1 MSGVRIEDSGP
12 KMGLNGVDNGR
23 IWFNQVRIPRE
34 NLLDRFAQ
42 VSVEGDYSSPIRS
55 EGKRFFSMLGTL
67 VGGRVSVAKA
77 GLSASKSSLAIAIRY
92 GNRRRQFGP
101 KGEPEVAL
109 LDYRTHQRRLLP
121 LLANAYALHYAL
133 DDLAA
138 RFAAEGGGT
147 SSEEVE
153 ALASGL
159 KAFGTWN
166 TTRTIQTCRECCGGQ
181 GYLSVNRF
189 AALKADT
196 DVFTTFEGDNTVLM
210 LQVAKGLLT
219 DYRQTFQD
227 MNFFGL
233 LKALAHEAGK
243 TLKERNPVVA
253 RMTDEAHLRD
263 AGMQVALF
271 QHRERSLLHSVA
283 RRLKARIDRGMDS
296 YEAFIECQDHLMA
309 LAHAYVERVV
319 LERFVAGVEACEDE
333 ALRVVLKQLCD
344 LFALFHIE
352 EDRGW
357 FLEQGYLEAGK
368 AKAIRNQVNAL
379 CAELRPVAEGLV
391 DAFAIP
397 EECLA
402 APIAVKE
409 LTANS

>member
-1 MSGVRIEDSGP
+1 
-12 KMGLNGVDNGR
+12 
-23 IWFNQVRIPRE
+23 
-34 NLLDRFAQ
+34 
-42 VSVEGDYSSPIRS
+42 
-55 EGKRFFSMLGTL
+55 
-67 VGGRVSVAKA
+67 
-77 GLSASKSSLAIAIRY
+77 
-92 GNRRRQFGP
+92 
-101 KGEPEVAL
+101 
-109 LDYRTHQRRLLP
+109 
-121 LLANAYALHYAL
+121 
-133 DDLAA
+133 
-138 RFAAEGGGT
+138 
-147 SSEEVE
+147 
-153 ALASGL
+153 
-159 KAFGTWN
+159 
-166 TTRTIQTCRECCGGQ
+166 
-181 GYLSVNRF
+181 
-189 AALKADT
+189 
-196 DVFTTFEGDNTVLM
+196 VFTTFEGDNTVLM

-283 RRLKARIDRGMDS
+283 RRLKARIDQGMDS

-409 LTANS
+409 LTAKS